1 METLDYIKILPQDLK
16 YIVYEFID
24 IQTRIELMCSIYN
37 VQKFTDYLRAMP
49 VDENIRLFKLFIQNQ
64 LFCKKVVGNYTRW
77 SLKPGILK
85 LLPTMNFSRPILG
98 KKVYYNEIVGLI
110 TNISNI
116 EYIPKNSRNYII
128 RNLEWKR
135 REYMYTKN
143 CQLYDVFSTLNG
155 SNRRFIYIIKKTFL
169 YYMIAIVLY
178 GKRFYELQKI
188 RKQHAIIKRWLKK
201 VLPKPLKQSVREYN
215 KRAKVRET
223 ERQKQMRFMARQK
236 KKEANELKKIKAKK
250 ERQLE
255 REKAKIEKLNLTGG

>member
-1 METLDYIKILPQDLK
+1 METLDYIKRLPRDLK

-24 IQTRIELMCSIYN
+24 IHTRVELMCSIYN
-37 VQKFTDYLRAMP
+37 IQKFTDYFRAMP
-49 VDENIRLFKLFIQNQ
+49 IDENIRLFKLFIQNQ
-64 LFCKKVVGNYTRW
+64 LFCEKVVGNYTRW
-77 SLKPGILK
+77 SLKPSILK

-98 KKVYYNEIVGLI
+98 KKVYYNEIAGLI
-110 TNISNI
+110 TNISNLQF
-116 EYIPKNSRNYII
+116 IPKNSGNYII
-128 RNLEWKR
+128 RNLEWKKQQ
-135 REYMYTKN
+135 YMYTKN
-143 CQLYDVFSTLNG
+143 CQLYEVFSTLNG
-155 SNRRFIYIIKKTFL
+155 NSKRFIYIIKKTFL

-178 GKRFYELQKI
+178 GKKSYELQKI
-188 RKQHAIIKRWLKK
+188 KHQHAIIKRWLKK

-255 REKAKIEKLNLTGG
+255 REKAKIKKIN